1 MPQDKK
7 KKKSYSSLDAIG
19 RMSTGKVKYST
30 KTKPAKKHRDSI
42 PLGKSP
48 TPLTEM

>member
-1 MPQDKK
+1 MSQDKP

-19 RMSTGKVKYST
+19 RMSTGKVKYSK
-30 KTKPAKKHRDSI
+30 KTKSAKTHRDSI

-48 TPLTEM
+48 TPLAKM